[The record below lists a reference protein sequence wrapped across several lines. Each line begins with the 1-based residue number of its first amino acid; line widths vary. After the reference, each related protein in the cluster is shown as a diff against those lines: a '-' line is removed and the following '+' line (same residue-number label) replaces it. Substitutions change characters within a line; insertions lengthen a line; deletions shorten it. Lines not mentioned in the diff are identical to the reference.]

1 MTQHYKN
8 DSAEPGFIVL
18 THNHKS
24 KFNVFSLINQ
34 WLIKFNIGS
43 YSIETNFERETPIP
57 KNENAL
63 N

>member
-1 MTQHYKN
+1 MTQHYKH

-34 WLIKFNIGS
+34 WLIKFNIGA
-43 YSIETNFERETPIP
+43 YSIDANIREKPHFQKMKT
-57 KNENAL
+57 L
-63 N
+63 